1 MIVFYSETKGEG
13 MYAAT
18 HSAFSFLP
26 LDTFAEADEAR
37 RVREAL
43 EDEASRYPSNGEKKL
58 HGLLKEWMAPGANA
72 QAQAE

>member
-1 MIVFYSETKGEG
+1 

-26 LDTFAEADEAR
+26 LDAFAEADEAQ
-37 RVREAL
+37 RVRAAL
-43 EDEASRYPSNGEKKL
+43 EDEASRYSSSGEKKL
-58 HGLLKEWMAPGANA
+58 HGLLKGWMAQGANA

>member
-1 MIVFYSETKGEG
+1 VIILSETKGEG

-26 LDTFAEADEAR
+26 LDAFAEETEAR
-37 RVREAL
+37 RVRASLDEEA
-43 EDEASRYPSNGEKKL
+43 ARYASNGEKKL
-58 HGLLKEWMAPGANA
+58 HGLLKTWMAPGTNA